1 MTVWRTVHWA
11 GTVSRYIFALNKL
24 FWVEDGILGMLWY
37 LWMFF
42 GFGAGRGGVD
52 GSGGWIGGGLGFG
65 EGVDFV
71 GEGLDL
77 C

>member
-1 MTVWRTVHWA
+1 
-11 GTVSRYIFALNKL
+11 
-24 FWVEDGILGMLWY
+24 
-37 LWMFF
+37 MFF